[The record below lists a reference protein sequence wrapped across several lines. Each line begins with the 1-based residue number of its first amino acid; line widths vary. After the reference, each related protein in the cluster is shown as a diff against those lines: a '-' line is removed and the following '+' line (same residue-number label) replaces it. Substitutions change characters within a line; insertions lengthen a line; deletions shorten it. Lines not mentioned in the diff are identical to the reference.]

1 MTNQEID
8 LILNKKNDEI
18 VEAHKEIL
26 ELQKGTGHLILTG
39 QKHLDYFLIGGLNNK
54 MVFIGSRPSM
64 GKTYHCESTMDNL
77 LNEKINPNQNISIL
91 RMNLEMQTKSL
102 LLRDLKKSL
111 GKKMIDIISNP
122 YTEEEKK
129 VVTTVVNK
137 HRDKRIINFSKIVEG
152 EDLRY
157 LLNKFCSTIDEKD
170 AEANKPSLDA
180 WNAKWET
187 LSEEGKK
194 TAGNYTPLQTTQKIV
209 LVDHLHIYQTKKQI
223 DDVLSIFNEM
233 KMQDSNLSFIIYF
246 QFNRSLEEVWRDT
259 KDKKANPKTFL
270 PNSGHIYNTDSLM
283 QYADLVMGMVVPQV
297 VDLEEFVSVYKDRNE
312 HLKEHF
318 ISDGSSDN
326 VTARLKGR
334 NRIFYNYIKIRLVDD
349 FEDARLYCSILN
361 PEYERT
367 SEKLYAQSKSP
378 FTTTIPVFGNEAMQ
392 VEKLPPV
399 LPNFSLKDAFDTPE
413 IVDKDAPF

>member
-1 MTNQEID
+1 MTHQEID
-8 LILNKKNDEI
+8 LILNKRNDEI
-18 VEAHKEIL
+18 VEAHKEIVA
-26 ELQKGTGHLILTG
+26 LQKGNGHLILTG
-39 QKHLDYFLIGGLNNK
+39 QEHLDYFLVGGLNNK

-77 LNEKINPNQNISIL
+77 LDEKINPNQNISIL

-111 GKKMIDIISNP
+111 GKKMIDIISTP
-122 YTEEEKK
+122 YTEEEQKK
-129 VVTTVVNK
+129 VTQVVNK
-137 HRDKRIINFSKIVEG
+137 HRDSRIINFSRLVEG

-157 LLNKFCSTIDEKD
+157 LLKKFCSTIDEKD
-170 AEANKPSLDA
+170 AKVNKPSLDI
-180 WNAKWET
+180 WNAKWEK
-187 LSEEGKK
+187 LSKEERK
-194 TAGNYTPLQTTQKIV
+194 TVGNYTPEQTTQKIV

-259 KDKKANPKTFL
+259 KEKKANPKTFL

-297 VDLEEFVSVYKDRNE
+297 VDLEEFVSVYKERNE
-312 HLKEHF
+312 HLKQHF
-318 ISDGSSDN
+318 LDEGSSDN
-326 VTARLKGR
+326 VTVRLKGR

-349 FEDARLYCSILN
+349 FEDARLYCDILN
-361 PEYERT
+361 PEYEKT
-367 SEKLYAQSKSP
+367 AEKLYQENKNP
-378 FTTTIPVFGNEAMQ
+378 FSVVVPKFDSISMTI
-392 VEKLPPV
+392 EKMPEIKPA
-399 LPNFSLKDAFDTPE
+399 SLVDAFGVIEQKVTDP
-413 IVDKDAPF
+413 PF

>member
-1 MTNQEID
+1 MTHQEID
-8 LILNKKNDEI
+8 LILNRRNDEI
-18 VEAHKEIL
+18 VEAHKEIIA
-26 ELQKGTGHLILTG
+26 LQKGSGHIILTG
-39 QKHLDYFLIGGLNNK
+39 QDHLDYFLIGGLNNK

-77 LNEKINPNQNISIL
+77 LNEEINPNQNISIL

-111 GKKMIDIISNP
+111 GKKMIDIISTP
-122 YTEEEKK
+122 YTEEEQVK
-129 VVTTVVNK
+129 VKQVVKK
-137 HRDKRIINFSKIVEG
+137 HRDKRIINFSRIVEG
-152 EDLRY
+152 EELRY
-157 LLNKFCSTIDEKD
+157 LLKKFCNGIDEKD
-170 AEANKPSLDA
+170 AEINQPYFLEWNKL
-180 WNAKWET
+180 T
-187 LSEEGKK
+187 EEEK
-194 TAGNYTPLQTTQKIV
+194 NLQPYVPATVTQKIV

-297 VDLEEFVSVYKDRNE
+297 VDLEEFVSVYKERNE

-318 ISDGSSDN
+318 IENSSLDN
-326 VTARLKGR
+326 MTVRLKGR
-334 NRIFYNYIKIRLVDD
+334 NRIFYNYLKIRLVDD
-349 FEDARLYCSILN
+349 FEDARLYCDILN
-361 PEYERT
+361 PEFEKTSNRMYE
-367 SEKLYAQSKSP
+367 QSKST
-378 FTTTIPVFGNEAMQ
+378 FSTTIPVFGGETVQ
-392 VEKLPPV
+392 IEKPLSV
-399 LPNFSLKDAFDTPE
+399 TPNFDLKNAFGEPNPLD
-413 IVDKDAPF
+413 DKNAPF

>member
-1 MTNQEID
+1 MTHQEID
-8 LILNKKNDEI
+8 LILNKKNDEV
-18 VEAHKEIL
+18 VEAHKEIVA
-26 ELQKGTGHLILTG
+26 LQKGNGHIIKTG
-39 QKHLDYFLIGGLNNK
+39 QDHLDYFLVGGLNNK

-77 LNEKINPNQNISIL
+77 LNDKINPNQNISIL

-111 GKKMIDIISNP
+111 GKKMIDIISTP
-122 YTEEEKK
+122 YTEAEQKEVIK
-129 VVTTVVNK
+129 VVNK
-137 HRDKRIINFSKIVEG
+137 HRDSRIINFSRIVEG

-157 LLNKFCSTIDEKD
+157 LLKTFCENIDLKDSEHNAPFLETWNK
-170 AEANKPSLDA
+170 
-180 WNAKWET
+180 
-187 LSEEGKK
+187 LSEEDKK
-194 TAGNYTPLQTTQKIV
+194 TKPYIPERTTQKIV

-233 KMQDSNLSFIIYF
+233 KMRDSNISFIIYF
-246 QFNRSLEEVWRDT
+246 QFNRTLEEVWRDT

-297 VDLEEFVSVYKDRNE
+297 VDMEEFVSVYKERNE

-318 ISDGSSDN
+318 IEEASPDN
-326 VTARLKGR
+326 VTVRLKGR
-334 NRIFYNYIKIRLVDD
+334 NRIFYNYLKIRLVDD

-361 PEYERT
+361 PEYEKT
-367 SEKLYAQSKSP
+367 AEKLYKESKPTFS
-378 FTTTIPVFGNEAMQ
+378 TTIPIFNNEAFT
-392 VEKLPPV
+392 VEKPLAVKCNFDIKNAFDPPV
-399 LPNFSLKDAFDTPE
+399 VEENK
-413 IVDKDAPF
+413 PF

>member
-1 MTNQEID
+1 MTHQEID
-8 LILNKKNDEI
+8 LILNKRNDEI
-18 VEAHKEIL
+18 VEAHKEIVA
-26 ELQKGTGHLILTG
+26 LQKGSGHLILTG

-77 LNEKINPNQNISIL
+77 LDEKINPNQNISIL

-111 GKKMIDIISNP
+111 NKKMIDIISTP
-122 YTEEEKK
+122 YTDEEKK
-129 VVTTVVNK
+129 KVTQVVNK
-137 HRDKRIINFSKIVEG
+137 HRDKRIINFSRLVEG

-157 LLNKFCSTIDEKD
+157 LLKKFCSTIDEKD
-170 AEANKPSLDA
+170 TEVNQPSLDIWKA
-180 WNAKWET
+180 NFEK
-187 LSEEGKK
+187 LSEEEKK
-194 TAGNYTPLQTTQKIV
+194 TAGSYIPLQTTQKIV

-246 QFNRSLEEVWRDT
+246 QFNRTLEEVWRDT
-259 KDKKANPKTFL
+259 KEKKANPKTFL

-297 VDLEEFVSVYKDRNE
+297 VDLEEFVSVYKERNE

-318 ISDGSSDN
+318 LEDSSPDN
-326 VTARLKGR
+326 TTVRLKGR

-349 FEDARLYCSILN
+349 FEDARLYCDILN
-361 PEYERT
+361 PEFEKT
-367 SEKLYAQSKSP
+367 SNKMYQETKNPFSAKPLFTKSTIEKEKS
-378 FTTTIPVFGNEAMQ
+378 TTPTFDSTVPLPEVDFKQIDSVF
-392 VEKLPPV
+392 
-399 LPNFSLKDAFDTPE
+399 
-413 IVDKDAPF
+413 

>member
-1 MTNQEID
+1 MTHQEID
-8 LILNKKNDEI
+8 LILNKRNDEI
-18 VEAHKEIL
+18 VEAHKEIVA
-26 ELQKGTGHLILTG
+26 LQKGNGHLILTG

-77 LNEKINPNQNISIL
+77 LDEKINPNQNISIL

-111 GKKMIDIISNP
+111 GKKMIDIISTP

-129 VVTTVVNK
+129 KVTQVVNK
-137 HRDKRIINFSKIVEG
+137 HRDKRIINFSRLVEG

-157 LLNKFCSTIDEKD
+157 LLKKFCSTIDEKD
-170 AEANKPSLDA
+170 ADINQPFLEI
-180 WNAKWET
+180 WNNLADEDK
-187 LSEEGKK
+187 L
-194 TAGNYTPLQTTQKIV
+194 LQPYVPQVVTQKIV

-233 KMQDSNLSFIIYF
+233 KMQDSNLSFVIYF

-259 KDKKANPKTFL
+259 KEKKANPKTFL

-297 VDLEEFVSVYKDRNE
+297 VDLEEFVSVYKERNE
-312 HLKEHF
+312 HLSEHF
-318 ISDGSSDN
+318 LDDSSPDN
-326 VTARLKGR
+326 TTVRLKGR

-349 FEDARLYCSILN
+349 FEDARLYCDVLN
-361 PEYERT
+361 PEFEKT
-367 SEKLYAQSKSP
+367 SNKMYQETKNP
-378 FTTTIPVFGNEAMQ
+378 FSTTIPDFSTPTF
-392 VEKLPPV
+392 EKEKPLP
-399 LPNFSLKDAFDTPE
+399 LLSLNDAFGEPPE
-413 IVDKDAPF
+413 VDDNNPF